1 MKKYLLL
8 LLFVANVLAVSAQN
22 LLSGK
27 DLTNFK
33 ADALTEA
40 ELGQIQAQLKQSGV
54 SIDQVEQ
61 QAIAKGASPAEIA
74 KLKARLNSM
83 GAGANKAGLNKA
95 PLQKVQ
101 GYRSAA
107 LNDTAVIRTRVKSNI
122 NPLIFG
128 AELFSGDQA
137 QGFSYNQNLATPLN
151 YEIGPGDVLK
161 LVVYGV
167 QEYATEIPVSKEG
180 SIQVDNV
187 GQIKVAGLTIEAAF
201 EKVKLQMARSAYS
214 SIGRGESKLSLTLAD
229 IRSIQVTLIGAAR
242 SGNYNVSSFSTVLS
256 AIAEA
261 GGPNDIGSYRNIEL
275 IRNNKLIKTIDLYQ
289 FIQKG
294 DQSQNLGL
302 KDRDVIRIPAYKS
315 RIEIR
320 GQVKRAGIFEIA
332 SNDTK
337 ESFAQFLQYA
347 GGFDDTAYTALVKVI
362 QNNDRERVVKDL
374 PEAEYKS
381 YQPKGGDVITI
392 AKIIDRFQNRVKLG
406 GAVYRPDVYQLTPG
420 MRIADLIQKAD
431 GVKEDAYLGRAQ
443 LIRLKPNLLKEL
455 VSINLAKALQGDP
468 SDNILLKRED
478 ELFVN
483 SVVDLRDSLSVQILG
498 EVRNPGRYVYV
509 DSMTVKD
516 LILMTGGFTHA
527 ADKNIE
533 VARIKYFNDK
543 VDDNRITTIYRSE
556 VNGDLSFNK
565 GKENIVLQPFDVV
578 TITRKT
584 GLTLPEIVTVSG
596 QVQNVGKYTL
606 KTRVERVSDV
616 VKRAGG
622 LILDAYGEGAYI
634 KRSRNTI
641 DTLKADETK
650 ESIEKTYA
658 RKFKAQQE
666 ADLANNQTTGLMGAG
681 GASAMSGSL
690 TSNAALKTNKQFR
703 DTLDQIFRE
712 MDNDFYQVAIDINYI
727 MKHPGTEEDLIL
739 KDKDE
744 VVIPKMDN
752 KVKISGG
759 VLRPT
764 NIVFKE
770 GLTIGECISSAGGIS
785 EYARRGRAYVVY
797 ANGKSERTKHFGFF
811 RINPKIKP
819 GCEVILPETNER
831 KEKPI
836 ATAATMIA
844 TIAQVIAAL
853 ATVKILTK

>member
-1 MKKYLLL
+1 MKKYFLL
-8 LLFVANVLAVSAQN
+8 LLFVANVLVLSAQN

-40 ELGQIQAQLKQSGV
+40 EVAQIQAQLKQSGLT
-54 SIDQVEQ
+54 IEQVEQ
-61 QAIAKGASPAEIA
+61 QAIAKGASPSEIA
-74 KLKARLNSM
+74 KLKSRLNS
-83 GAGANKAGLNKA
+83 AGTGKTATNKA
-95 PLQKVQ
+95 PLQKMQ
-101 GYRSAA
+101 ASRNSFA
-107 LNDTAVIRTRVKSNI
+107 DTTTAKPKIKSNI

-128 AELFSGDQA
+128 SELFSGDQS
-137 QGFSYNQNLATPLN
+137 QGFSYNQNLATPMN

-167 QEYATEIPVSKEG
+167 QEYTTEVSVSKEG
-180 SIQVDNV
+180 AIQVDNV

-201 EKVKLQMARSAYS
+201 EKVKLQMARTAYS
-214 SIGRGESKLSLTLAD
+214 SIARGESKLSLTLSD
-229 IRSIQVTLIGAAR
+229 IRTIQITLIGAAR
-242 SGNYNVSSFSTVLS
+242 SGNYNVSSFSTILS

-261 GGPNDIGSYRNIEL
+261 GGPNEIGSYRNIEL
-275 IRNNKLIKTIDLYQ
+275 IRNNKVFKTIDLYQ

-294 DQSQNLGL
+294 DQSQNIGL

-315 RIEIR
+315 RMEIR

-332 SNDTK
+332 GN
-337 ESFAQFLQYA
+337 ENFAQFLQYA
-347 GGFDDTAYTALVKVI
+347 GGFDDTAYTALVKII

-374 PEAEYKS
+374 PESEFKS
-381 YQPKGGDVITI
+381 YQPKGGDIITVS
-392 AKIIDRFQNRVKLG
+392 KIIDRFQNRVKLG

-420 MRIADLIQKAD
+420 MRISDLVQKAD
-431 GVKEDAYLGRAQ
+431 GVKEDAFLGRAQ

-468 SDNILLKRED
+468 SENLILKRED

-483 SVVDLRDSLSVQILG
+483 SVLDLRDSLSVQILG
-498 EVRNPGRYVYV
+498 EVRSPGRYVYV

-533 VARIKYFNDK
+533 VARMKYYNEK
-543 VDDNRITTIYRSE
+543 VDDNKVTTVYRTE
-556 VNGDLSFNK
+556 INGDLSFSK
-565 GKENIVLQPFDVV
+565 GNENIVLQPFDVI

-584 GLTLPEIVTVSG
+584 GYALPEIVTVSG

-606 KTRVERVSDV
+606 RTRVERVSDV
-616 VKRAGG
+616 VNRAGG

-634 KRSRNTI
+634 KRSRNVI
-641 DTLKADETK
+641 DTLKSDETK

-666 ADLANNQTTGLMGAG
+666 ADIATNNNALMVAG
-681 GASAMSGSL
+681 GTSAMSGSL

-727 MKHPGTEEDLIL
+727 MKHPGSEEDLIL

-744 VVIPKMDN
+744 VVIPKVDN

-797 ANGKSERTKHFGFF
+797 ANGKSQRTRHFGIF

-819 GCEVILPETNER
+819 GCEVVLPETNEK

-836 ATAATMIA
+836 STAATMIA

-853 ATVKILTK
+853 ATVKLLTK